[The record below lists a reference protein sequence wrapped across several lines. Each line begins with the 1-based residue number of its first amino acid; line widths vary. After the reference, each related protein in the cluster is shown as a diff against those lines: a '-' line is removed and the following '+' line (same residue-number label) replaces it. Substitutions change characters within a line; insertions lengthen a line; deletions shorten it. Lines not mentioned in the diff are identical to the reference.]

1 MLSKLQ
7 LLKIN
12 FLNNTYENT
21 IDFASEDA
29 QNTYFASKVFTSIDL
44 GDDYAYIRERQQI
57 VVDFTKDQLQ
67 GVNYLR
73 FNNNNKWWYAF
84 IISKDYVNE
93 SCTQITFEIDVMQ
106 TFMFDYTID
115 EGFVIR
121 EHQDRFTADGTPVF
135 NRENEGLAYGEHY
148 IEDKDYNTSV
158 IQRHKNDISDSAF
171 NQDVKSDALTI
182 LSNLKWYVIYTKQP
196 IDPNN
201 ENDKNIGSIIN
212 GVRSPFNTY
221 LLPVLD
227 SNIELKYK
235 WTITGFDSPAYGLTT
250 QLPQRLVSDPNVI
263 KIAPIKYLPFDT
275 TAQIFASS
283 GTIDYNLSFLPF
295 GHSQEL
301 QAISILVYDDGN
313 IAENITLLKVGNLYS
328 ESVSL
333 VEDTLTF
340 DLTNYNINSLA
351 NIKYETKLK
360 IQPYYNLT
368 LFTGNTL
375 INYDIT
381 QFRNLESQ
389 LKYFQAFDYSTK
401 LVVYPFAYEGVIDNI
416 LRAVTKDAPE
426 LNLTTDQW
434 LQYQAQNAQ
443 THEVSKTMGA
453 LTALTGIGGSITGV
467 TSGNPLALF
476 GAIGATLGA
485 IGKVASLQAKEN
497 DIKNA
502 PDDPRISGSSVVTEN
517 FINELGVTTKAFTIE
532 QTFANKLWH
541 FFTHFGYKVNDY
553 KKPNLKSRY
562 YYNYIQMENITL
574 NTQID
579 NVYISKIKGIYSRG
593 ITLWHYRNNDTFKG
607 IGVYDY
613 ENVEVAYMEGK
624 ND

>member
-1 MLSKLQ
+1 MSKLQ
-7 LLKIN
+7 LLNIN

-21 IDFASEDA
+21 IDFASEEA
-29 QNTYFASKVFTSIDL
+29 QNTYFTSKVFTSLDL
-44 GDDYAYIRERQQI
+44 DDDYAYVCERQQI
-57 VVDFTKDQLQ
+57 VVGFTKDQLQ

-73 FNNNNKWWYAF
+73 FNNDNKWWYAF

-115 EGFVIR
+115 EAFVLR
-121 EHQDRFTADGTPVF
+121 EHQDRFTATGVPIF
-135 NRENEGLAYGEHY
+135 NRENEGLAYGDHY
-148 IEDKDYNTSV
+148 IEDKDYNTTIV
-158 IQRHKNDISDSAF
+158 QRHKNDISNSSF

-182 LSNLKWYVIYTKQP
+182 LDNLKWYVIYTKQP

-201 ENDKNIGSIIN
+201 EDDKDIGCIIN

-227 SNIELKYK
+227 SNIELTYN
-235 WTITGFDSPAYGLTT
+235 WSITGFGSPIYGFTT

-275 TAQIFASS
+275 TAQIYVRG
-283 GTIDYNLSFLPF
+283 GTIDYELSFLTF

-301 QAISILVYDDGN
+301 QAISILVYDEGSD
-313 IAENITLLKVGNLYS
+313 ETITLLKAGNLYS
-328 ESVSL
+328 ESVTL

-340 DLTNYNINSLA
+340 DLTDYNINAYA

-381 QFRNLESQ
+381 QFRNLASQ

-401 LVVYPFAYEGVIDNI
+401 LVIYPYAYEGVFDNI

-434 LQYQAQNAQ
+434 LQYQSQNAE
-443 THEVSKTMGA
+443 THEVSKTIGA
-453 LTALTGIGGSITGV
+453 LTAVTAIGGSIAGLT
-467 TSGNPLALF
+467 TGNPLALVDAF
-476 GAIGATLGA
+476 GA
-485 IGKVASLQAKEN
+485 IGKVASQQAKEN

-502 PDDPRISGSSVVTEN
+502 PDDPRISGSSVVIEN
-517 FINELGVTTKAFTIE
+517 LINELGVTTKAFTIE
-532 QTFANKLWH
+532 QTFANKLWN

-553 KKPNLKSRY
+553 KQPNLKSRY
-562 YYNYIQMENITL
+562 YYNYIQMDNITL
-574 NTQID
+574 TTQID
-579 NVYISKIKGIYSRG
+579 NDYINQIKGIYSRG
-593 ITLWHYRNNDTFKG
+593 ITLWHYRDNETFKG
-607 IGVYDY
+607 VGVYSY
-613 ENVEVAYMEGK
+613 ENVEVAYMEAQNG
-624 ND
+624 

>member
-1 MLSKLQ
+1 MSKLQ
-7 LLKIN
+7 LLNIN

-21 IDFASEDA
+21 IDFASEEA
-29 QNTYFASKVFTSIDL
+29 QNTYFTSRVFTSLDL
-44 GDDYAYIRERQQI
+44 GDDYAYVRERQQI

-73 FNNNNKWWYAF
+73 FNNDNKWWYAF

-115 EGFVIR
+115 EAFVLR
-121 EHQDRFTADGTPVF
+121 EHQDRFTTTGVPIF
-135 NRENEGLAYGEHY
+135 NRENEGLAYGDHY
-148 IEDKDYNTSV
+148 IEDKDYNTTIV
-158 IQRHKNDISDSAF
+158 QRHKNDISNSSF

-201 ENDKNIGSIIN
+201 ENDKNIGCIIN

-221 LLPVLD
+221 LLPILD
-227 SNIELKYK
+227 SNIELTYN
-235 WTITGFDSPAYGLTT
+235 WSITGFGSPIYGLTT

-275 TAQIFASS
+275 TTQIFARG
-283 GTIDYNLSFLPF
+283 GTIDYELSFLTF

-301 QAISILVYDDGN
+301 QAISILVYDEGS
-313 IAENITLLKVGNLYS
+313 AETITLLKAGNLYS
-328 ESVSL
+328 ESVTL
-333 VEDTLTF
+333 VEDPLTF
-340 DLTNYNINSLA
+340 DLTNYNINA
-351 NIKYETKLK
+351 PAAIKYETKLK

-381 QFRNLESQ
+381 QFRNLVSQ

-401 LVVYPFAYEGVIDNI
+401 LVVYPYAYEGVFDNI

-434 LQYQAQNAQ
+434 LQYQSQNAE

-453 LTALTGIGGSITGV
+453 LTAVTAIGGSVAGLAT
-467 TSGNPLALF
+467 GNPLALV
-476 GAIGATLGA
+476 GAFGATLGA
-485 IGKVASLQAKEN
+485 IGKVASQQAKEN

-502 PDDPRISGSSVVTEN
+502 PDDPRISGSSVVIEN
-517 FINELGVTTKAFTIE
+517 LINELGVTTKAFTIE

-562 YYNYIQMENITL
+562 YYNYIQMDNLTL
-574 NTQID
+574 TTQID
-579 NVYISKIKGIYSRG
+579 NDYINQIKGIYSRG
-593 ITLWHYRNNDTFKG
+593 ITLWHYRDNETFKG
-607 IGVYDY
+607 VGVYYY
-613 ENVEVAYMEGK
+613 ENVEVAYMEAQNG
-624 ND
+624 